1 MIYDKVCELIMN
13 QLPVK
18 KENIHMDSRLV
29 EDLGADSAN
38 VMILIMDIEQEFDI
52 TVDDGVL
59 AGIHTVGDIVDYLES
74 NMDKG

>member
-1 MIYDKVCELIMN
+1 MVYDKVVALVAN

-18 KENIHMDSRLV
+18 KEEITRNSRLA

-52 TVDDGVL
+52 EVSDDVL
-59 AGIHTVGDIVDYLES
+59 GNIRTVGDIVDYLEK
-74 NMDKG
+74 NT

>member
-1 MIYDKVCELIMN
+1 MVYEKVVELIAN

-18 KENIHMDSRLV
+18 KEDILRESSLT

-52 TVDDGVL
+52 EVDDSML
-59 AGIHTVGDIVDYLES
+59 ERIQTVGDIVDYLE
-74 NMDKG
+74 KR